1 MLSMTDYIERD
12 VIQESEV
19 EEPISEQQ
27 IMESFMALQ
36 VSFAQLECMCEY
48 QTIIEYC
55 GTEIPHPTLYQEG
68 DFGDAVSAFFE
79 NIADWLAGIVRGM
92 MQSCNRN
99 ILKRIITAIKQDKK
113 TEYKFPK
120 DFTSASMFVEIDLA
134 MIDHLASILNDIKD
148 GGLNEEKSK
157 HIIETKLEGLSG
169 KINKK
174 GEWITTAVFDKTLS
188 KEEFERFRDQK
199 VEELKDKDT
208 LIDELKKLYDI
219 NVPVTGRKLLK
230 RLKFDKKE
238 SKRDG
243 KIDKNINRMIRRAAN
258 NIAML
263 YDDVFN
269 KFITNLEK
277 FRKENEIKTE
287 GLPALNSKPF
297 KEDTAS
303 RTFRNQT
310 DPVSSFT
317 PALRNDKS

>member
-92 MQSCNRN
+92 MQSCNRK
-99 ILKRIITAIKQDKK
+99 ILKKIITAIEQDKK

-174 GEWITTAVFDKTLS
+174 GQWETMVIFDKTLP
-188 KEEFERFRDQK
+188 KEEFERFRDRK

-219 NVPVTGRKLLK
+219 NVPVTGGKLLK

-238 SKRDG
+238 SKCDG

-263 YDDVFN
+263 YDEVFN

-287 GLPALNSKPF
+287 GLPSLNSKPF
-297 KEDTAS
+297 REDIAT
-303 RTFRNQT
+303 RTFRDQT
-310 DPVSSFT
+310 NPVSSFT
-317 PALRNDKS
+317 PTLRNDKS

>member
-68 DFGDAVSAFFE
+68 NFGDAVSAFFD
-79 NIADWLAGIVRGM
+79 NIADWLAGIVRGI
-92 MQSCNRN
+92 MQSCNRK
-99 ILKRIITAIKQDKK
+99 ILKNMIYAIGRDKK

-120 DFTSASMFVEIDLA
+120 DFTSASLFVEIGLA
-134 MIDHLASILNDIKD
+134 LIDHLASVLNDIKD
-148 GGLNEEKSK
+148 GGLDNEKTK
-157 HIIETKLEGLSG
+157 HVIEEKLEGLGG
-169 KINKK
+169 KINKN
-174 GEWITTAVFDKTLS
+174 GDWQTAMVFNKALDES
-188 KEEFERFRDQK
+188 EFVRFKNQK
-199 VEELKDKDT
+199 IEELKDKDA
-208 LIDELKKLYDI
+208 LMDELKKLYDI

-238 SKRDG
+238 TKRDG
-243 KIDKNINRMIRRAAN
+243 KIDKNINRLIRKAAN
-258 NIAML
+258 NIAMI
-263 YDDVFN
+263 YDERFN
-269 KFITNLEK
+269 KFIKNLEI
-277 FRKENEIKTE
+277 FRRENEINTE
-287 GLPALNSKPF
+287 GLPSLDNKPF
-297 KEDTAS
+297 REDIAT